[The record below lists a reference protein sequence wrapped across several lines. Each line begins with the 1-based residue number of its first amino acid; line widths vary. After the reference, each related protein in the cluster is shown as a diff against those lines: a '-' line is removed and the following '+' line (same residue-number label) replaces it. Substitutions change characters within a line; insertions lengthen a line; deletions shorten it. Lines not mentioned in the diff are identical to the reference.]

1 MKNFPF
7 DQLPKV
13 SNLASGNAVARW
25 LAIVPR
31 GRRVEQLVGGAATVR
46 VVGGALGDPFAA
58 SCELR
63 VRGQTIEV
71 RAASGF
77 VRGLSQKLLGG
88 PDELPAPRPLN
99 ETEHAMWALLVA
111 AAVEDLGIAGEVW
124 PHLERRPQAGSVNRG
139 ESLTLEARFAGTPCT
154 VELVVPGSLVFA
166 APPMAAPMAAPMAG
180 SSWADRYLLDLPIV
194 VGRCELAREDLARL
208 SSRSVVTLDR
218 PLAVAELVVLGGAV
232 GLATGNDPLVVRVA
246 TEYVP
251 RAMALPDDAR
261 VELSVGLGTT
271 KMSLRQVVGLAV
283 GEVVPLGRP
292 LAGPFE
298 IRADGKLIG
307 QGELV
312 DVDGELGVRIVS
324 FEQEK

>member
-1 MKNFPF
+1 MIRPYPF
-7 DQLPKV
+7 EQLPKV
-13 SNLASGNAVARW
+13 EHLALGNAVARW
-25 LAIVPR
+25 LAIAPR
-31 GRRVEQLVGGAATVR
+31 GRRVEVLVGGAATLR

-77 VRGLSQKLLGG
+77 VRGFAQKLLGG

-99 ETEHAMWALLVA
+99 ETEHAMWSLLVA

-124 PHLERRPQAGSVNRG
+124 PHLERGKRTGTVDAI
-139 ESLTLEARFAGTPCT
+139 LLEARFAGTPCT
-154 VELVVPGSLVFA
+154 IEVVVPHGLALA
-166 APPMAAPMAAPMAG
+166 APLALAAKAPAAMSGPM
-180 SSWADRYLLDLPIV
+180 WADRYLLDLPIV
-194 VGRCELAREDLARL
+194 VGRCELARADLARL
-208 SSRSVVTLDR
+208 SIRSVVTLDR
-218 PLAVAELVVLGGAV
+218 PLATAELVVLGGAV
-232 GLATGNDPLVVRVA
+232 GLATGNDPLVARVA

-261 VELSVGLGTT
+261 VELTVGLGTT
-271 KMSLRQVVGLAV
+271 KLSLRQVMGLAV
-283 GEVVPLGRP
+283 GEVVSLGRP

-324 FEQEK
+324 FAQE